1 MIVNC
6 LQKLSI
12 QRQPGGIA
20 NDRTESLA
28 FWTPC
33 RGLSKPCHI
42 SRRKYRI
49 ATKASAIVADE
60 NFGLIAIR
68 VIMRDVSVGHSC
80 LHRSAPD

>member
-6 LQKLSI
+6 LQKLSF
-12 QRQPGGIA
+12 QRQLGDIA

-33 RGLSKPCHI
+33 RGVSKPFHI
-42 SRRKYRI
+42 RGRKYCI

-60 NFGLIAIR
+60 DFCLIAVR
-68 VIMRDVSVGHSC
+68 MIMRAVSVGHS
-80 LHRSAPD
+80 

>member
-12 QRQPGGIA
+12 QRQLGGIA

-28 FWTPC
+28 FWTPS
-33 RGLSKPCHI
+33 GGVSKPCHI
-42 SRRKYRI
+42 RGRKYRI

-60 NFGLIAIR
+60 DFCLIAVR
-68 VIMRDVSVGHSC
+68 MIMRAVSVGHSY
-80 LHRSAPD
+80 LHRSASD

>member
-12 QRQPGGIA
+12 QRQLGGIA

-42 SRRKYRI
+42 RSRKYRI
-49 ATKASAIVADE
+49 ATKASAIVANED
-60 NFGLIAIR
+60 FCLIAVR
-68 VIMRDVSVGHSC
+68 MIMRAESIGHSY
-80 LHRSAPD
+80 LHRSAPY